1 MTNIKNF
8 NDLTSHLV
16 KRGTR
21 KRVAIVWAAD
31 ESTQYA
37 AIRALNDGF
46 IDAIFVGCRE
56 QLEQLA
62 ELKPHADHI
71 TYVDTDDKDKAAALA
86 VQMVREGQAD
96 VLMKGLINTDNLLR
110 AVLNKE
116 TGILPKGNVL
126 THVTTA
132 EIPGYDHLLFFTD
145 AAVIPCPTREQR
157 IEQVRYVAGLCRA
170 FGVEEPKI
178 ALIHCSEKVN
188 EKHFPFTVEYRELV
202 QMCQDGEFGPCIVDG
217 PLDVKTSCNL
227 HSMETKGINSPIHG
241 EADAVIFPDIQAG
254 NVFYKTLTLWAKAE
268 TAGIL
273 QGPSAP
279 VVTPSRSD
287 SGECKYYSLA
297 VACMA

>member
-1 MTNIKNF
+1 
-8 NDLTSHLV
+8 
-16 KRGTR
+16 
-21 KRVAIVWAAD
+21 
-31 ESTQYA
+31 
-37 AIRALNDGF
+37 
-46 IDAIFVGCRE
+46 
-56 QLEQLA
+56 
-62 ELKPHADHI
+62 
-71 TYVDTDDKDKAAALA
+71 
-86 VQMVREGQAD
+86 
-96 VLMKGLINTDNLLR
+96 
-110 AVLNKE
+110 
-116 TGILPKGNVL
+116 
-126 THVTTA
+126 
-132 EIPGYDHLLFFTD
+132 LFFTD

-202 QMCQDGEFGPCIVDG
+202 QMAKDGEFGKCIVDG

>member
-8 NDLTSHLV
+8 NDLISHLA

-21 KRVAIVWAAD
+21 KRVAVIWASD

-37 AIRALNDGF
+37 VIRALNDGF

-56 QLEQLA
+56 QLESL
-62 ELKPHADHI
+62 ELLKPHADHVS
-71 TYVDTDDKDKAAALA
+71 YVDTNDRDEAAALA
-86 VQMVREGQAD
+86 VGLVREGKAD
-96 VLMKGLINTDNLLR
+96 VLMKGLINTDNVLR

-116 TGILPKGNVL
+116 TGILPKGHVL

-132 EIPGYDHLLFFTD
+132 QIPGYDHLLFFTD
-145 AAVIPCPTREQR
+145 AAVIPYPNREQR
-157 IEQVRYVAGLCRA
+157 IEQVRYLASLCRA

-178 ALIHCSEKVN
+178 ALTHCSEKVN
-188 EKHFPFTVEYRELV
+188 EKHFPFTVDYRELADMA
-202 QMCQDGEFGPCIVDG
+202 QKGDFGPCVVDG

-227 HSMETKGINSPIHG
+227 HSMEAKGINSPIHG
-241 EADAVIFPDIQAG
+241 EADALVFPDIEAG
-254 NVFYKTLTLWAKAE
+254 NTFYKTLTLWAKAE

-273 QGPSAP
+273 KGPSAP
-279 VVTPSRSD
+279 VVVPSRSD

>member
-1 MTNIKNF
+1 METIKNF
-8 NDLTSHLV
+8 DQLVAHLAG
-16 KRGTR
+16 RTER
-21 KRVAIVWAAD
+21 RRVAVVCPND
-31 ESTQYA
+31 PSTQA
-37 AIRALNDGF
+37 AVCRALDAGI
-46 IDAIFVGCRE
+46 IDVLLVG
-56 QLEQLA
+56 
-62 ELKPHADHI
+62 PDAD
-71 TYVDTDDKDKAAALA
+71 A
-86 VQMVREGQAD
+86 VQAFGKYGDRVQSFEASDADDAARRAVALVREGKAD
-96 VLMKGLINTDNLLR
+96 VLMKGLLNTDQLLR

-202 QMCQDGEFGPCIVDG
+202 QMAQNGEFGKCIVDG